1 VIVSFRTAT
10 GHYLCAELDGRVVA
24 DRQAAGPWEEW
35 LLQHLGGDTYSLQS
49 NHGKYL
55 CAEPDGRVVAD
66 RADVGIWESWRLVQA
81 GTGVAFASHHGQ
93 YLCAEGGGGGVVVAN
108 RSAVGEW
115 EVFFPSQPIGASGDM
130 PGPDGHPDPLVGQL
144 RVERGAYVDDSGT
157 RLPVFLHLG
166 DLIGHGLVRGVDA
179 ILPALDF
186 AAAHGYH
193 GIRSW
198 FQLKITTGTWLP
210 GPTTHGWD
218 PRDDRGRFLEIL
230 HAAASR
236 GLKWHLA
243 GGGIKGLSDR
253 DEDELFDLV
262 GDAVGQVGPEAFAVI
277 EACNEVRDTGDGDDR
292 DPRELERLIQRVRGR
307 YPQVLYG
314 LSAFTGHEDRDVLR
328 AWTPDWMPF
337 YLVHGSR
344 DGRIHDKVRHIFSL
358 GYDGEGATVR
368 RLGWQGEPWGPG
380 RVVSTTSHHHEIDAH
395 AMCLGAAMAA
405 VARQA
410 WCVMSGPGVVY
421 GDEPLEAM
429 PGLAEVP
436 VVVRSL
442 PQDLMRFRI
451 LGHSGPNQRGK
462 RIHAVREDARD
473 VREDYAIDDSG
484 RFVAVRCGP
493 PDQRHDLPRER
504 TVWDEVIYHQGP
516 RGSVIGGRLS

>member
-1 VIVSFRTAT
+1 MMTPGQRLTPDTEVHANGAALRYQGDGNIVLYGPPGALWSSDRFAAPGYVEMQHDGNLVAYDDAGTPYWASDTFAPGASLRIART
-10 GHYLCAELDGRVVA
+10 GLQIVA
-24 DRQAAGPWEEW
+24 DGAVVWEISTGWQQPE
-35 LLQHLGGDTYSLQS
+35 S
-49 NHGKYL
+49 
-55 CAEPDGRVVAD
+55 
-66 RADVGIWESWRLVQA
+66 DVPA
-81 GTGVAFASHHGQ
+81 
-93 YLCAEGGGGGVVVAN
+93 
-108 RSAVGEW
+108 
-115 EVFFPSQPIGASGDM
+115 
-130 PGPDGHPDPLVGQL
+130 GHPDPLVGQL
-144 RVERGAYVDDSGT
+144 RVERGAYVDDRGP

-230 HAAASR
+230 RAAAAR

-262 GDAVGQVGPEAFAVI
+262 GDAVGQVGPDAFALI

-307 YPQVLYG
+307 YPQPLYG

-328 AWTPDWMPF
+328 AWTPEWMPF

-436 VVVRSL
+436 SLIRQL
-442 PQDLMRFRI
+442 PQDVMRFRT
-451 LGHSGPNQRGK
+451 LGHSGPNKRGQ

-493 PDQRHDLPRER
+493 PDQRHDLQRER

-516 RGSVIGGRLS
+516 RGVVLGGRLS